1 MSFHIC
7 LKSDKSLSQLAAE
20 VCQLLSLPPFQ
31 ENSLADEPYY
41 QFEVFGMSILL
52 HRTDEEDREPE
63 VIHYPYSLDIHY
75 SFLEHNLDTDDL
87 EYRLQPYYAQLL
99 SFHLG
104 LDTAHFEKQKIDRK
118 WQIRYHFYSKNS
130 RWNPN
135 ILFGEPGWQP
145 AVTEHSPTPW
155 RFMHSI
161 F

>member
-7 LKSDKSLSQLAAE
+7 LKSDKFLPQLATE
-20 VCQLLSLPPFQ
+20 ICQLLSLPPFQ
-31 ENSLADEPYY
+31 EDSQAGEPYF

-52 HRTDEEDREPE
+52 HPIDMEDREPE
-63 VIHYPYSLDIHY
+63 VMTYPYSLDIHY

-104 LDTAHFEKQKIDRK
+104 LDTAHFEKQKVDRK
-118 WQIRYHFYSKNS
+118 WQIRYRFYSKNS

-135 ILFGEPGWQP
+135 ILYGEPGWQP
-145 AVTEHSPTPW
+145 AVIEHPPTSW
-155 RFMHSI
+155 RFMHAI

>member
-7 LKSDKSLSQLAAE
+7 LKSEKSLSQLATE
-20 VCQLLSLPPFQ
+20 ICQLLSLPSFQ
-31 ENSLADEPYY
+31 EDALAGEPYY

-52 HRTDEEDREPE
+52 HPIDMEDREPE
-63 VIHYPYSLDIHY
+63 VMTYPYSLDIHY

-104 LDTAHFEKQKIDRK
+104 LDTAHFEKQKVDRK
-118 WQIRYHFYSKNS
+118 WQIRYHFYSKNP

-135 ILFGEPGWQP
+135 ILYGEPGWQP
-145 AVTEHSPTPW
+145 AVTVDSLTPW